1 MFFKGQFIGVSS
13 SKNEAENTPVC
24 MEDECI
30 VIVKFLSFKFILLSS
45 LIGHIVTKTPRK
57 ENLGIIMDIASYL
70 DTEQENLMI

>member
-30 VIVKFLSFKFILLSS
+30 VMIKFLSMQFILLSS
-45 LIGHIVTKTPRK
+45 LIGHIVTITPSK

-70 DTEQENLMI
+70 KTEQDTL